1 MAEPVSTEPST
12 EKPVRKEPIEFYFD
26 FSSPYGY
33 FAATRIGAIA
43 REHGREVLWKPYLLG
58 AVFKVTGGAPVPSI
72 PLKGEYQK
80 RDMERVSRLWRIPY
94 KEPSRFPVGGQ
105 APSRIVY
112 WLQEHHPDKQEGAV
126 LALFHAYFVEDRDIS
141 TPEIA
146 ADVVASLHL
155 NQDELLAATQAPEM
169 KERLRQECD
178 AAIKKGVFGS
188 PFIIVDGEPFW
199 GADRLAQVEEWLE
212 TGGF

>member
-1 MAEPVSTEPST
+1 MAEPLMT
-12 EKPVRKEPIEFYFD
+12 KEIEFYFD

-33 FAATRIGAIA
+33 FAATRIAELAGKY
-43 REHGREVLWKPYLLG
+43 GRSVVWKPFLIG
-58 AVFKVTGGAPVPSI
+58 AVLKVTGGSPLPLV
-72 PLKGEYQK
+72 PLKGEYHR
-80 RDMERVSRLWRIPY
+80 RDMERVSRLWHVPY
-94 KEPSRFPVGGQ
+94 KEPGKFPIGGQ

-112 WLQEHHPDKQEGAV
+112 WLQEHHPEKQEAAI

-155 NQDELLAATQAPEM
+155 NKDELLAATQAPEM
-169 KERLRQECD
+169 KARLKQECD
-178 AAIKKGVFGS
+178 AAIAKGVFGS

-199 GADRLAQVEEWLE
+199 GADRLAHVEKWLE

>member
-1 MAEPVSTEPST
+1 
-12 EKPVRKEPIEFYFD
+12 
-26 FSSPYGY
+26 
-33 FAATRIGAIA
+33 
-43 REHGREVLWKPYLLG
+43 VLWKPVLLG

-72 PLKGEYQK
+72 PLKGDYQK

-94 KEPSRFPVGGQ
+94 KQPSRFPVGGQ
-105 APSRIVY
+105 APSR
-112 WLQEHHPDKQEGAV
+112 
-126 LALFHAYFVEDRDIS
+126 FVEDRDIS

-155 NQDELLAATQAPEM
+155 NTDELLAATQAPEM
-169 KERLRQECD
+169 KARLREECD

-199 GADRLAQVEEWLE
+199 GADRLEHVEKWLD